1 MSRKTEQAYKALF
14 LYIKTIEPTWQP
26 TTVMTD
32 FERASINAIHTVFP
46 TARVVGC
53 WFHSSQSVWRK
64 IQELG
69 KILEYLCITD

>member
-14 LYIKTIEPTWQP
+14 IYIKSIEPTWQP

-32 FERASINAIHTVFP
+32 FERASINAVHSVFP
-46 TARVVGC
+46 TTKIVGC
-53 WFHSSQSVWRK
+53 WFHLSQCIWRT

-69 KILEYLCITD
+69 EILDSKIE

>member
-14 LYIKTIEPTWQP
+14 LYIKTLEPTWQP

-32 FERASINAIHTVFP
+32 FERASIKAINSVFP
-46 TARVVGC
+46 TTRIVGC
-53 WFHSSQSVWRK
+53 WFHSSQSLWRK

-69 KILEYLCITD
+69 EILKYL

>member
-14 LYIKTIEPTWQP
+14 IYIKSIEPTWQP

-32 FERASINAIHTVFP
+32 FERASINAVHSVFP
-46 TARVVGC
+46 TTRIVGC
-53 WFHSSQSVWRK
+53 WFHLSQCIWRK

-69 KILEYLCITD
+69 EILDSKIE